1 VRKGFDIMVKGFG
14 GWTAKGD
21 SYWIVGGKS
30 YIKENGCYDVVF
42 DSVSRVHELWR
53 IPAKDLTIEELK
65 LKLEGLSAKGPFGRN
80 FLVKYGERIGQPTRL
95 PPK

>member
-1 VRKGFDIMVKGFG
+1 MVKGFG

-21 SYWIVGGKS
+21 SYWIYGGKS
-30 YIKENGCYDVVF
+30 YIKENGCYDVTF
-42 DSVSRVHELWR
+42 DSVSRIHELWR

-65 LKLEGLSAKGPFGRN
+65 RKLEGPFEIGDKGPFGRD
-80 FLVKYGERIGQPTRL
+80 FLDKYGQRIGQPTRL